1 MITSEKEYWR
11 RKRQL
16 ARLRA
21 WLKQSGRLA
30 DNLELEDFDTRLEAV
45 FQYIEKTDI
54 EIKHFE
60 SMRTSCFDSTNLSSP
75 ANLNDLPEEI
85 IKARVALGWTQ
96 TKMADKLGI
105 KRQQLTRYEKTLYS
119 SIRFSELE
127 RIVSLL
133 TLEIEKLKQFDLDE
147 ADLAK
152 FTEADQ

>member
-1 MITSEKEYWR
+1 
-11 RKRQL
+11 
-16 ARLRA
+16 
-21 WLKQSGRLA
+21 
-30 DNLELEDFDTRLEAV
+30 
-45 FQYIEKTDI
+45 
-54 EIKHFE
+54 
-60 SMRTSCFDSTNLSSP
+60 MRTACFDSTNLSSP
-75 ANLNDLPEEI
+75 AHLNALPEEI

-152 FTEADQ
+152 FTEAD

>member
-30 DNLELEDFDTRLEAV
+30 DNLEIEDFDDRLEAV

-54 EIKHFE
+54 AIKHFE
-60 SMRTSCFDSTNLSSP
+60 SMRTACFDSTNLSSP
-75 ANLNDLPEEI
+75 AHLNALPEEI

>member
-1 MITSEKEYWR
+1 
-11 RKRQL
+11 
-16 ARLRA
+16 
-21 WLKQSGRLA
+21 
-30 DNLELEDFDTRLEAV
+30 
-45 FQYIEKTDI
+45 
-54 EIKHFE
+54 
-60 SMRTSCFDSTNLSSP
+60 MRTACFDSTNLSSP
-75 ANLNDLPEEI
+75 AHLNALPEEI